1 VKIEK
6 PHETLQVAKQSM
18 DLVTEVYR
26 MTEKYPC
33 KEVYGLT
40 RQIRR
45 AAVSVATDIS
55 TTWLDTTYPFTLTR
69 I

>member
-1 VKIEK
+1 
-6 PHETLQVAKQSM
+6 M

-26 MTEKYPC
+26 MTEKCPS
-33 KEVYGLT
+33 KEILS

-45 AAVSVATDIS
+45 AAVSVATNAS
-55 TTWLDTTYPFTLTR
+55 TTWLDTPNYLPFTLTR